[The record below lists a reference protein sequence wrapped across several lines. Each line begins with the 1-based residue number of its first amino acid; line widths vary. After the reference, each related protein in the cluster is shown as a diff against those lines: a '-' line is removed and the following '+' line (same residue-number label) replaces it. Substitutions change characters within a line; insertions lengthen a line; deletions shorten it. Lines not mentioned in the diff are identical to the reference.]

1 MTKRTAPYN
10 RAFDAQ
16 INLRLPQSLKADFE
30 AAVGKGKMSDALLA
44 YIRRTIARKAGKADP
59 HG

>member
-10 RAFDAQ
+10 RVYDAQ
-16 INLRLPQSLKADFE
+16 INVRLPQSLKDEFE
-30 AAVGKGKMSDALLA
+30 AAVGKGKMNDALLA
-44 YIRRTIARKAGKADP
+44 YIRRTVGRKAVKVAP